1 MSISC
6 IFKAKLII
14 TYIVALL
21 RRRRAVGL
29 GWLGRMAVTIRVGLL
44 RRRLMLLVVGLAGIA
59 AIRGLLLMI
68 HLSAF
73 TSLSDYRVCSQ

>member
-44 RRRLMLLVVGLAGIA
+44 LRRRLMLLVVGLAGIA
-59 AIRGLLLMI
+59 AIRGLLLI
-68 HLSAF
+68 HLSAIK
-73 TSLSDYRVCSQ
+73 SLSDG